1 MAMVRKYSAEKRVAY
16 ARGACAADAAMP
28 TGPMN
33 SSPSDINKMVTANT
47 TNGVEFSPPPT
58 NGNSTNIP
66 EPATMMPTAINRRR
80 ERAHRAMPTANGR
93 DNPKMNRGLSDCVHA
108 AGISNPPT
116 MRFTR

>member
-1 MAMVRKYSAEKRVAY
+1 MATKCPHSDVDANGDTS

-33 SSPSDINKMVTANT
+33 SSPSDINKMVMANT

-66 EPATMMPTAINRRR
+66 N
-80 ERAHRAMPTANGR
+80 
-93 DNPKMNRGLSDCVHA
+93 L
-108 AGISNPPT
+108 PP
-116 MRFTR
+116 

>member
-33 SSPSDINKMVTANT
+33 SSPSDINKMVMANT

-66 EPATMMPTAINRRR
+66 EPATMMPTAISTRR
-80 ERAHRAMPTANGR
+80 EHAHRDMLAASGR
-93 DNPKMNRGLSDCVHA
+93 DKTRMNSGLSDCVHA

-116 MRFTR
+116 MRSTR